1 MVLPSYDDL
10 RTSALRMIGNGRV
23 HHIRGVIEGIAAELG
38 VSDADRALRT
48 PKMHRLK
55 FDIDVESAVADLR
68 KAAWLK
74 NTELGVFRITGAGR
88 AALSMNPKRISLG
101 FLRKNSAPFRER
113 EARNRRR
120 GPGRGKGAG
129 GAAGN
134 GMVAVIG
141 VIPAAGDPG
150 TGGGASTA
158 RGGPL
163 RLLQYVRDL
172 LEEDKAL
179 GRLETAAFSGTLFM
193 AAEGVRRDLLL
204 AFARAV
210 WPAVTCGIRE
220 DVQVSGCV
228 ACGRFERPA
237 ENWVAGPAADEAA
250 AHLGAPHWV
259 GISAAPSAGA
269 VLEGAMP
276 RARYP
281 DSMLYARRAAPPG
294 AAAGPGAWAVN
305 WPGLC
310 GEEDG
315 SEVEELAGIMDDR
328 IEAAPDAGA
337 ALRWWNT
344 RRFCENALSA

>member
-1 MVLPSYDDL
+1 MALPSYDVL
-10 RTSALRMIGNGRV
+10 RTSALRMIGDGEE
-23 HHIRGVIEGIAAELG
+23 HHIRRVIEGIAAELG

-48 PKMHRLK
+48 PKMRRLK
-55 FDIDVESAVADLR
+55 FDIDVESAVADIR

-88 AALSMNPKRISLG
+88 AALSMNPKRISLR
-101 FLRKNSAPFRER
+101 FLRENSAPFRER
-113 EARNRRR
+113 EARSRRR

-129 GAAGN
+129 GAAGD

-141 VIPAAGDPG
+141 VIPAAGDLG
-150 TGGGASTA
+150 TGGGAGTA

-163 RLLQYVRDL
+163 HLLQYVRDL
-172 LEEDKAL
+172 LEKDEAL

-344 RRFCENALSA
+344 RRFCEKALSA

>member
-1 MVLPSYDDL
+1 MALPPYDDL
-10 RTSALRMIGNGRV
+10 RTSVLRMIGDGET
-23 HHIRGVIEGIAAELG
+23 HHIRRVIEGIAAELG
-38 VSDADRALRT
+38 VSDADRALLT
-48 PKMHRLK
+48 PKMRRLR
-55 FDIDVESAVADLR
+55 FDIAVESAVADIR
-68 KAAWLK
+68 KAAWLE

-101 FLRKNSAPFRER
+101 FLRENSAPFRER

-120 GPGRGKGAG
+120 RNLDKGKDAG
-129 GAAGN
+129 GAAGD
-134 GMVAVIG
+134 GIVAVIG
-141 VIPAAGDPG
+141 VPAAGDPG
-150 TGGGASTA
+150 TGGGAGAA
-158 RGGPL
+158 RSGPL

-172 LEEDKAL
+172 LKEEKAL

-193 AAEGVRRDLLL
+193 AAEGARRDLLL
-204 AFARAV
+204 AFGRAV
-210 WPAVTCGIRE
+210 WPAVTHCIRE
-220 DVQVSGCV
+220 DMQVSGYV

-237 ENWVAGPAADEAA
+237 ENWVSGPAADEAA

-281 DSMLYARRAAPPG
+281 DSMLYARSAAPAG
-294 AAAGPGAWAVN
+294 AAGGPGAWAVN
-305 WPGLC
+305 WPVLC

-315 SEVEELAGIMDDR
+315 REVEELAEIMDDR

-344 RRFCENALSA
+344 RRFCERALSA